1 MSAMSM
7 STMSTTPQAE
17 YRRSVTTR
25 DWRPRYV
32 QVAEDLEGRIR
43 SGDLLPDAPLP
54 SEPDLA
60 DAYGLSRTS
69 VRNAIR
75 LLRAQGIVRV
85 ERGRGTFVRTLPQK
99 ITRNASE
106 RYRAEKERAL
116 VVDETERGSV
126 GASEMDSGLTFPD
139 LRFEA
144 EYDVIDAPG
153 EIARLLDVP
162 AGTRVLRR
170 AFASFKLDG
179 GEQVQSSCSYIP
191 HELVKD
197 HPELMDSAREPW
209 PGGTM
214 HQLRTIGVEV
224 MSITDRI
231 TTRVPTVEEAEDLQ
245 IDDGIPVFVLW
256 KVSQDQSGR
265 IVEIAEVVLPGDRTE
280 LTYTTELDP
289 WS

>member
-7 STMSTTPQAE
+7 STMSTAVQAE
-17 YRRSVTTR
+17 YRRTVTTR

-32 QVAEDLEGRIR
+32 QVAEALQDRIQ
-43 SGDLLPDAPLP
+43 SGELPPDAPLP

-60 DAYGLSRTS
+60 ETYGLSRTS

-75 LLRAQGIVRV
+75 LLRGQGIVRV
-85 ERGRGTFVRTLPQK
+85 ERGKGTFVRALPRK
-99 ITRNASE
+99 IIRNASE
-106 RYRAEKERAL
+106 RYHAEKKRAL
-116 VVDETERGSV
+116 LVDVTERGSV
-126 GASEMDSGLTFPD
+126 GASEMDSGLTFSD

-144 EYDVIDAPG
+144 KYDVIDAPG
-153 EIARLLDVP
+153 EVARQLDIEP
-162 AGTRVLRR
+162 GTSVLRR
-170 AFASFKLDG
+170 AFASFKVDS

-197 HPELMDSAREPW
+197 HPELMDSGREPW

-231 TTRVPTVEEAEDLQ
+231 TTRVPTVEESEDLHVE
-245 IDDGIPVFVLW
+245 DGIPVFVLW
-256 KVSQDQSGR
+256 KVSRDKNGR
-265 IVEIAEVVLPGDRTE
+265 VVEVAEVVLPGDRTE
-280 LTYTTELDP
+280 LTYTTELEP